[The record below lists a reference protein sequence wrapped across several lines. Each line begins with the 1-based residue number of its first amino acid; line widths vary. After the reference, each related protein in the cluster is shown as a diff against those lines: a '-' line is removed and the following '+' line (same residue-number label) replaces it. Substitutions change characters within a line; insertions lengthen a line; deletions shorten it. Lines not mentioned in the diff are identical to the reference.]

1 MTGIKRDSKGNDLT
15 DDLVG
20 INLLSGEPKKIRT
33 RDEVSIVFPQ
43 DIIFSL
49 ISGTASIVGKDHQGY
64 LYTQNYVRV
73 KPDKNIAPKYLIYLL
88 NENRAIRKQFQLGLQ
103 GTTVLKYT
111 LAQLKE
117 IELPSLPSLHEQQ
130 IIGEVYF
137 KQLRVADYKMKVL
150 LNKLEG
156 VLEDERS
163 SV

>member
-1 MTGIKRDSKGNDLT
+1 M
-15 DDLVG
+15 
-20 INLLSGEPKKIRT
+20 
-33 RDEVSIVFPQ
+33 
-43 DIIFSL
+43 
-49 ISGTASIVGKDHQGY
+49 
-64 LYTQNYVRV
+64 
-73 KPDKNIAPKYLIYLL
+73 IYLL

-137 KQLRVADYKMKVL
+137 KQLRVQALRKRVADYKMTVL

-156 VLEDERS
+156 VPEDERS
-163 SV
+163 SL